1 MGFRQ
6 FMKFRDEFADINWW
20 PLGNLKQWRLH
31 THKQTGQFVILQH
44 CLPSKFRSQNMS
56 RYLEGLRR
64 RLWVAQSDPHEWVKV
79 GDWAGCSCSWCSY
92 TICMHNYIYKTTCI
106 YDYHIYLYIYIYMYL
121 IGNRICTHF
130 LYRRFLGFFDSGR
143 RSSLRCS
150 GLRCFSM
157 IGLWDL
163 KKGATKTDGLR
174 FGIFW
179 EWIDTINRDYTI
191 NIDWK

>member
-1 MGFRQ
+1 M
-6 FMKFRDEFADINWW
+6 ETA
-20 PLGNLKQWRLH
+20 H

-44 CLPSKFRSQNMS
+44 CLPRKFRSQNMS

-121 IGNRICTHF
+121 IGNRKYTICT
-130 LYRRFLGFFDSGR
+130 GFWVYIGPTSATHGPGPGVFSPLEGR
-143 RSSLRCS
+143 RSWLRCQGPQFLDDLS
-150 GLRCFSM
+150 GIIVPQS
-157 IGLWDL
+157 
-163 KKGATKTDGLR
+163 DGLR
-174 FGIFW
+174 FEIW
-179 EWIDTINRDYTI
+179 EWIDY
-191 NIDWK
+191 K